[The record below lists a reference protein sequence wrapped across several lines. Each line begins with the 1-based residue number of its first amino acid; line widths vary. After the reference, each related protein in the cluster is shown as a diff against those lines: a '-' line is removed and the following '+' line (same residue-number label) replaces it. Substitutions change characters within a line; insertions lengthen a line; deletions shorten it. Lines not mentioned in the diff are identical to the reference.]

1 MKDTVKALNVGI
13 SIIMTEHFFTFT
25 LSSLPTTKRFFAK
38 DEEGIQDVRRS
49 YLIAMGLSLV
59 FSGICS
65 YLLADPLGFL
75 TSLALSLIFIW
86 LYERALQGRI

>member
-13 SIIMTEHFFTFT
+13 SIIMTEHFFTF
-25 LSSLPTTKRFFAK
+25 
-38 DEEGIQDVRRS
+38 VRRS

-75 TSLALSLIFIW
+75 TSLALCLIFIW